1 MTEIDITKLLGDS
14 ADRMASEVR
23 SLLAERDAADAAQ
36 RDAIDA
42 RIKNLEDKSAELD
55 SQLEAQ
61 AKRVSLPGL
70 THDADHSG
78 NGFSIMR
85 AAQLAAAQANPH
97 GPFRS
102 ALTDKSHGL
111 EREVQAHFEERT
123 YNVGTDSA
131 GGIFVPQEVLMDS
144 IIPQL
149 EAQAVVRRAGATV
162 LTGLRGDITFPVEN
176 GTSTAYY
183 VDTEGEEPITESV
196 ETFESKKARPRTLAA
211 MQKLSHKMMLQSS
224 IGLESWINGRFAK
237 IFALREDLSAIEGTG
252 AAGQPLGLTLTT
264 GVQATGDL
272 DAIATA
278 QAATSAVSS
287 FVYALQAQNA
297 YDPAGNYAWIMTPDV
312 AEQYHGLSGAEGV
325 PVFAQP
331 QTALLERL
339 AGYPLLTSTQFN
351 GGSVFALFGD
361 FSKLYLC
368 NWGGMTI
375 RATEE
380 GDDAKRLRMSVIAYM
395 DHDVVVAQPKAFNFT
410 TSADV
415 DLLS

>member
-14 ADRMASEVR
+14 AERMASEVR
-23 SLLAERDAADAAQ
+23 SLLAERDEAEAAQ

-42 RIKNLEDKSAELD
+42 RIKSLEEKSAEVEAER
-55 SQLEAQ
+55 EAQ
-61 AKRVSLPGL
+61 LKRVSLPGL
-70 THDADHSG
+70 THDADNSG
-78 NGFSIMR
+78 DGFSIMR

-102 ALTDKSHGL
+102 ALTDKAHGL

-162 LTGLRGDITFPVEN
+162 LTGLRGDITFPVEA
-176 GTSTAYY
+176 GTTTAYY
-183 VDTEGEEPITESV
+183 VDTEGEEAITESV
-196 ETFESKKARPRTLAA
+196 ESFETKKARPRTLAA

-252 AAGQPLGLTLTT
+252 AAGQPLGLTLAT
-264 GVQATGDL
+264 GVNSSGDL
-272 DAIATA
+272 DSIATA
-278 QAATSAVSS
+278 QAAVQAVSS
-287 FVYALQAQNA
+287 FVYEIQAQDA
-297 YDPAGNYAWIMTPDV
+297 WDPAGNYAWIMTPDI
-312 AEQYHGLSGAEGV
+312 AEEYHGLAGAEGV

-331 QTALLERL
+331 QTATLERL
-339 AGYPLLTSTQFN
+339 AGYPLFTSTQFN
-351 GGSVFALFGD
+351 SGSTFALFGD

-380 GDDAKRLRMSVIAYM
+380 GEDAKRLRMSVIAYM

-410 TSADV
+410 TSADT